1 MKENRALGNA
11 AWLIACRVLQALLQL
26 AVGMLCARYLGP
38 ANYGLLGYAAS
49 VCAFA
54 LPVMRLGFNE
64 TLVSE
69 FVDHPKQEEEIL
81 GTALGLNLL
90 SSLACMTAVTLFVSA
105 VDRGDVQAILVCV
118 LYSLSLLTGAME
130 MIRYWF
136 QYRLLAK
143 FSAVAGLA
151 AYAMASAY
159 RIGLLMGKRDVAWFA
174 LTGALEY
181 GLTALLLAGIYL
193 HRGHRFRFSWHR
205 AGAMLR
211 RSVPY
216 IGASAM
222 VVLFQNTDHIMLTA
236 MAGPEENG
244 IYTAAITCVTLG
256 QFVYVAI
263 VDSFRPGIL
272 ACRQQKQLFDRRMT
286 GLYGVILGLAAV
298 QGIVLALAGPWLVQ
312 VLYGRDY
319 LAAVPV
325 LGILNVYFVFSCMG
339 LARNVWILAREKQR
353 YLWIINLSG
362 AVLNIGLNLWWIPE
376 TGAMGA
382 AAASLVTQIFA
393 NFVMGWILKPIRENN
408 ILLIRLLQPKALTD
422 GIRSLLSGKETEENN
437 VGTNGISG

>member
-11 AWLIACRVLQALLQL
+11 AWLIACRMVQALLQL
-26 AVGMLCARYLGP
+26 AVGMLCAQYLGP

-49 VCAFA
+49 ICAFA

-69 FVDHPKQEEEIL
+69 FVEDPKQEDEIL
-81 GTALGLNLL
+81 GTALVLNLL
-90 SSLACMTAVTLFVSA
+90 SSLACMGAVTLFVSA
-105 VDRGDVQAILVCV
+105 VGRGSTQTVLVCV

-143 FSAVAGLA
+143 FSAVAALLGYA
-151 AYAMASAY
+151 AAAAY
-159 RIGLLMGKRDVAWFA
+159 RIMLLMGKQEVAWFA

-181 GLTALLLAGIYL
+181 GLTALLLTGIYL
-193 HRGHRFRFSWHR
+193 HRGHRFRFSRCR

-211 RSVPY
+211 RSAPY
-216 IGASAM
+216 IGASWM
-222 VVLFQNTDHIMLTA
+222 VVLFQSTDHIMLTA
-236 MAGPEENG
+236 MAGPRENG

-272 ACRQQKQLFDRRMT
+272 ACRRQKQQFDRKMT
-286 GLYGVILGLAAV
+286 GLYGVILYLAAA
-298 QGIVLALAGPWLVQ
+298 QGIVFALAGRWLVAL
-312 VLYGRDY
+312 LYGRDY

-339 LARNVWILAREKQR
+339 LVRNVWILAREKQK

-376 TGAMGA
+376 AGALGA
-382 AAASLVTQIFA
+382 AAASLLTQIFA

-408 ILLIRLLQPKALTD
+408 ILLLRLLRPKVLLE
-422 GIRSLLSGKETEENN
+422 GIQSLPGGIETEE
-437 VGTNGISG
+437 